1 MEQAYPAQT
10 WGTLLSGKKE
20 LYLLPSWNCGGDW
33 DIPTLQLL
41 ATKNRVL
48 VNTAYTAR
56 QSPNCKRKS
65 NDDRL
70 HIEAGTIHFYSTTI
84 DRNQVENWMGS
95 KAADWCRRFS
105 RGIVCVPYPN
115 TKDLEILNSDTFLP
129 FFSKSIQSFIVNKLP
144 GDIGKAYFAS
154 RLAQAPAD
162 LPGFLVRGPYIQLP
176 AGTYHFQLKYHSTQ
190 PAQTPI
196 GRLEAYSE
204 ENKFGPNQGILK
216 QYQLYGSDGQKSMLS
231 SSFNLPES
239 LQSGSLELRVFWDG
253 NGDLTVDQIIIYQ
266 LEP

>member
-1 MEQAYPAQT
+1 M
-10 WGTLLSGKKE
+10 
-20 LYLLPSWNCGGDW
+20 
-33 DIPTLQLL
+33 L
-41 ATKNRVL
+41 AAKNHVL

-56 QSPNCKRKS
+56 IALTARQTPNCKRKS
-65 NDDRL
+65 NDDRADL
-70 HIEAGTIHFYSTTI
+70 KEGTVHFYSNSI
-84 DRNQVENWMGS
+84 YRNQVENWMGS

-115 TKDLEILNSDTFLP
+115 TADLEILDSDSFLP
-129 FFSKSIQSFIVNKLP
+129 FFSKNIQTFIANKLP
-144 GDIGKAYFAS
+144 GDTGKAYFAS
-154 RLAQAPAD
+154 RLAQAPTD

-176 AGTYHFQLKYHSTQ
+176 AGTYNFQLEYHSTL

-204 ENKFGPNQGILK
+204 EYKFSSNQGFLK

-231 SSFNLPES
+231 GSFVLPES
-239 LQSGSLELRVFWDG
+239 LQSGSLELRAFWDG
-253 NGDLTVDQIIIYQ
+253 NGDLAVDQIIIYQ